1 MSSSNNRTFKQKHG
15 LMIGVGVVVLT
26 VIIVLI
32 VMFIKNGEEG
42 NLGSGP
48 SEPGPSES
56 GPSAYDLSP
65 AAQDG
70 ANFLQDT
77 DQSDIDGGMGTDLP
91 EEEEPPA
98 SGVET
103 YMIVPGNKPPL
114 DYTRI
119 TSSSS
124 W

>member
-1 MSSSNNRTFKQKHG
+1 MSSSNNRTFIQKHG
-15 LMIGVGVVVLT
+15 LKIGGVVVVLT
-26 VIIVLI
+26 VIIGLI
-32 VMFIKNGEEG
+32 WMFTKNEEEEK
-42 NLGSGP
+42 L
-48 SEPGPSES
+48 
-56 GPSAYDLSP
+56 DLSP
-65 AAQDG
+65 SAKEAID
-70 ANFLQDT
+70 FLQDT
-77 DQSDIDGGMGTDLP
+77 DQSDIDGAMGTDLP

>member
-1 MSSSNNRTFKQKHG
+1 MSSSNNRTFIQKHG
-15 LMIGVGVVVLT
+15 LKIGVGVVVLT
-26 VIIVLI
+26 VIIGLI
-32 VMFIKNGEEG
+32 WMFTKNEEEEG

-48 SEPGPSES
+48 S
-56 GPSAYDLSP
+56 AYDLSP
-65 AAQDG
+65 TAKEAIT
-70 ANFLQDT
+70 FLQDT

-119 TSSSS
+119 TSSS

>member
-1 MSSSNNRTFKQKHG
+1 MSFPNNRTFIQKHG
-15 LMIGVGVVVLT
+15 LKIVGVVVVLT
-26 VIIVLI
+26 VIIGLI
-32 VMFIKNGEEG
+32 WMFTKNEEEEK
-42 NLGSGP
+42 L
-48 SEPGPSES
+48 
-56 GPSAYDLSP
+56 DLSP
-65 AAQDG
+65 SAKEAID
-70 ANFLQDT
+70 FLQDT
-77 DQSDIDGGMGTDLP
+77 DQSDIDGAMGTDLP

>member
-1 MSSSNNRTFKQKHG
+1 MSSSNNRTFMQKHG
-15 LMIGVGVVVLT
+15 LKIVGVVVVLT
-26 VIIVLI
+26 VIIALI
-32 VMFIKNGEEG
+32 VIFIKNGEEEG
-42 NLGSGP
+42 NLGS
-48 SEPGPSES
+48 GPSES

-70 ANFLQDT
+70 VNFLQDT
-77 DQSDIDGGMGTDLP
+77 DQSDIDGAMGN
-91 EEEEPPA
+91 EPPA

-103 YMIVPGNKPPL
+103 YMIVSGNKPPL